1 MKRRILMLL
10 CLVCTVCAM
19 AGDKLREYNK
29 IVIEL
34 VDGTKHEIDIDG
46 KSYIYSCIE
55 GDGAEAVQVVEV
67 KGANTL
73 MKFNRDEIKTLK
85 CIEDVTGIDEVKP
98 DNGFINKLRYE
109 DGKIKCLGSLAGED
123 LRIYD
128 ATGRLVYVAK
138 IAGESYV
145 GIEHLH
151 PGAYVAKTKD
161 YSIKVMVK

>member
-1 MKRRILMLL
+1 MKVLFLTLL
-10 CLVCTVCAM
+10 CLVCSLSVN

-34 VDGTKHEIDIDG
+34 VDGTKHEVAIDG
-46 KSYIYSCIE
+46 KSYIYSFIE
-55 GDGAEAVQVVEV
+55 GDGGAAVQVVEV
-67 KGANTL
+67 KGADKYL
-73 MKFNRDEIKTLK
+73 KFNRDEIKSLK
-85 CIEDVTGIDEVKP
+85 CIEDPTGIDEIVS
-98 DNGFINKLRYE
+98 DNGVINKLRYE
-109 DGKIKCLGSLAGED
+109 DGHIKCLGSLAGED